1 MIGKNYNK
9 SLLWC
14 YIYTAAST
22 VICDCER
29 QLQPQ
34 RSKMVSEL
42 LVKRHAEAMNLGSA
56 MTAAGFS
63 SGNGQLMNA
72 THVHYYP

>member
-1 MIGKNYNK
+1 
-9 SLLWC
+9 
-14 YIYTAAST
+14 
-22 VICDCER
+22 
-29 QLQPQ
+29 
-34 RSKMVSEL
+34 MVSEL